1 MIQIH
6 RRQALCSLMA
16 LMAGFR
22 SQAASAQAMYPTRP
36 IRVIVPFPAG
46 GVGDTV
52 IRVLAPT
59 IEKKLGQKLVIES
72 KPGAAGNIGMSGS
85 RARRARRL
93 YAARCDYEQL
103 RHQPIPD
110 EDVLR
115 PAHGIAANCE

>member
-16 LMAGFR
+16 LMAGLR
-22 SQAASAQAMYPTRP
+22 PQAARAQAIYPTRP
-36 IRVIVPFPAG
+36 IRVIVPFAAG

-72 KPGAAGNIGMSGS
+72 KPGAVRQYRSAGS
-85 RARRARRL
+85 RARRGRRL
-93 YAARCDYEQL
+93 YAPRRDCEQF
-103 RHQPIPD
+103 RHQS
-110 EDVLR
+110 
-115 PAHGIAANCE
+115 NS